1 MKKKDPDK
9 KTKILECHAKTIKE
23 SLEELGSGSGGLDG
37 AEVEKRQEEY
47 GKNKLPGKKARSIW
61 SVILSQFK
69 SPLIYILI
77 IAGIISGAVGE
88 IKDSIFIFFIIL
100 LNSVLG
106 TFQEWKAEK
115 SARTLQDYIKVFSEV
130 LRNGQKIKVDA
141 EELVPGD
148 IVLLEPGFIVPADLR
163 LIKTKNLTIDE
174 SILTGESN
182 PADKNIAKLDEDT
195 IINDCSNLAFAG
207 TRVSTG
213 RGTGV
218 VAKTG
223 LATEIG
229 KIAQSV
235 YAAREVKP
243 PLLVRIDRFAKQI
256 GYVVIGTAALLAVI
270 AVLRGF
276 AYLDVFLLSIALAV
290 SAIPEGLPV
299 AVTVAL
305 SISTNRMAKR
315 NVIVRKLAAVESLG
329 SCTVIASDKTGT
341 LTLNKQT
348 AKIII
353 TEPGR
358 RFKVTGEGYNNK
370 GDILPEEKN
379 ILNDRE
385 RDQIARL
392 ARAGIIDN
400 EARLEHKG
408 DSWNCRGNPV
418 EIALL
423 SFSYKIGLDPEE
435 VRKAY
440 PIVGEIPFESEY
452 KFSAKLYKEKKSIM
466 IAAKGAPEVIVPMC
480 SKINT
485 TQGTRNIDRK
495 EIERESRQLSE
506 SGYRVLA
513 VAGGRVTGNKNFDD
527 YKKEDMQGLTFLG
540 LVGFMDPLRP
550 EAREAVERAGEA
562 GVRVLMV
569 TGDNPETALFIA
581 RELGIA
587 TSVDDVAT
595 GNDLDRLKPDRERFI
610 NKIRSSSVFAR
621 VTPLQKLSIVEV
633 LKEIGNNVAVT
644 GDGINDTPALKRAN
658 IGVAMGSGTDVTK
671 DTASIIVTDNSLSSI
686 VTGIEEGRFA
696 YDNIRKVTYLLISTG
711 TAEVLLFTGALLAGL
726 PVALLA
732 IQLLWL
738 NLVTNGIQDI
748 ALAFEKGEPDVM
760 KRHPREPG
768 EGIFNRLMI
777 QQTLV
782 SGLFM
787 GAVTLGAWFY
797 LMSSGWEVAEARNIL
812 LLLMVLL
819 QNLHVFNCRS
829 ERESAF
835 KIPINRNYILIFGI
849 IAAQGLH
856 MISLYMP
863 FMRDLLETSPVK
875 FSNWIILL
883 LIACSII
890 AVMEIFKAIKKKAAG
905 RQQL

>member
-23 SLEELGSGSGGLDG
+23 SLEELKSGREGLDG
-37 AEVEKRQEEY
+37 REVEKRQEEY
-47 GKNKLPGKKARSIW
+47 GKNKLPGKKPLSIW

-88 IKDSIFIFFIIL
+88 VKDSIFIFFIIL
-100 LNSVLG
+100 LNSALG
-106 TFQEWKAEK
+106 TFQEWRAEK

-130 LRNGQKIKVDA
+130 LRNGQKIKVNA

-148 IVLLEPGFIVPADLR
+148 IVLLQSGFIVPADLR

-182 PADKNIAKLDEDT
+182 PADKNILKLDEDT

-207 TRVSTG
+207 TRISTG

-218 VAKTG
+218 VTKTG

-235 YAAREVKP
+235 YASRDVKP
-243 PLLVRIDRFAKQI
+243 PLLVRIDRFARQI

-270 AVLRGF
+270 AILRGF

-353 TEPGR
+353 TGPGR
-358 RFKVTGEGYNNK
+358 KFVITGEGYNDK
-370 GDILPEEKN
+370 GDILPEAGGS
-379 ILNDRE
+379 LDDRE
-385 RDQIARL
+385 RDRVARL
-392 ARAGIIDN
+392 AKAVAIDN
-400 EARLEHKG
+400 EARLYRKG
-408 DSWNCRGNPV
+408 SHWHSRGNPI
-418 EIALL
+418 ELALL
-423 SFSYKIGLDPEE
+423 SSSYKIGLDPDE
-435 VRKAY
+435 VREAS
-440 PIVGEIPFESEY
+440 PIAGEIPFDSEY
-452 KFSAKLYKEKKSIM
+452 KFSAKLYEENKSVM
-466 IAAKGAPEVIVPMC
+466 IAAKGAPEVIIPMC

-485 TQGTRNIDRK
+485 SEGTGNINRK
-495 EIERESRQLSE
+495 EIERESKELSR

-513 VAGGRVTGNKNFDD
+513 IAGGKINRKKTFDD
-527 YKKEDMQGLTFLG
+527 FKKEDMHGLTFLG

-550 EAREAVERAGEA
+550 EAREAVQMAGDA
-562 GVRVLMV
+562 GVRVVMV

-581 RELGIA
+581 KELEIA
-587 TSVDDVAT
+587 SSTDDVAT
-595 GNDLDRLKPDRERFI
+595 GNDLDRLKPGSEKFK
-610 NKIRSSSVFAR
+610 NKVRSSSVFAR
-621 VTPLQKLSIVEV
+621 VTPLQKLNIVEA
-633 LKEIGNNVAVT
+633 LKEIGNSVAVT

-711 TAEVLLFTGALLAGL
+711 AAEVLLFTGALLAGL

-748 ALAFEKGEPDVM
+748 ALAFEKGEPGVM

-782 SGLFM
+782 SGFFM
-787 GAVTLGAWFY
+787 GALTLGAWFY
-797 LMSSGWEVAEARNIL
+797 LINSGWEVAEARNIL

-835 KIPINRNYILIFGI
+835 KIPISRNYILIFGI

-856 MISLYMP
+856 MISLYIP
-863 FMRDLLETSPVK
+863 FMQDLLGTSPVR
-875 FSNWIILL
+875 FTNWIILL

-890 AVMEIFKAIKKKAAG
+890 AVMEIFKAIKK
-905 RQQL
+905 RWPVDNRL